1 MITKKQVALFLKS
14 IKRMPDSHKGDNGR
28 VLVIAG
34 SKEYPGAA
42 YLAGAGVVAL
52 RTGTD
57 LVTVASP
64 EKVAWAINCLNPD
77 LITTKLP
84 GDYLKE
90 EHFSILKELIKKNDV
105 ILIGPGIST
114 RKETERLVLS
124 VVRFCVKNHK
134 QMVID
139 ADAIKMLELR
149 NLENCILTPHDAEFL
164 QLTSQCDDIKK
175 VIGNNVILLKGKT
188 DLIISKDT
196 TIENKTGNSG
206 MTVAGTGDVLSGLCG
221 GFLSQSHNLLESALA
236 AAFIHG
242 MIGDKLKKQYSHSFI
257 ASDFLSEIATII
269 RELKAKY

>member
-84 GDYLKE
+84 GDYLRE
-90 EHFSILKELIKKNDV
+90 EHFSRLKELVAKSDV
-105 ILIGPGIST
+105 VLIGPGIGMK
-114 RKETERLVLS
+114 KETQLLVKQVL
-124 VVRFCVKNHK
+124 RYCVEKRK
-134 QMVID
+134 FMVID
-139 ADAIKMLELR
+139 ADAIKMLDLR

-206 MTVAGTGDVLSGLCG
+206 MTVGGTGDVLSGLCV